1 MSLFLYNRG
10 ADRCRHY
17 MVEMQNNGKYVILGE
32 DRAHSSLIDLVQFH
46 SQVGIKP
53 FMELLTVPCGQVGV
67 RHSWKGFHFS
77 FALLCGIMMECVC
90 LQMCDREPD
99 YEELKALTSSS
110 SSSSE
115 SSAVVNAEDMD
126 PCSNK
131 VHVQMQRLFLPPG
144 GNSNV
149 ESHKPP
155 VLKRISDRRRR
166 IEAAQME
173 HKDDNPNL
181 ESRPFPRLYPSIR
194 LAMREIQQIQ
204 QVQTH
209 KTYRR
214 YIGLHTLYS
223 SQYFSG
229 WLYICVFVQFV
240 YT

>member
-1 MSLFLYNRG
+1 MVRWVCVTRG
-10 ADRCRHY
+10 SAFDT
-17 MVEMQNNGKYVILGE
+17 
-32 DRAHSSLIDLVQFH
+32 
-46 SQVGIKP
+46 P
-53 FMELLTVPCGQVGV
+53 FVWYKDGV
-67 RHSWKGFHFS
+67 W
-77 FALLCGIMMECVC
+77 CVC

-99 YEELKALTSSS
+99 YEELKAFTS

-115 SSAVVNAEDMD
+115 SSAVFHAEDMD

-144 GNSNV
+144 GNSYV

-166 IEAAQME
+166 VEASQME
-173 HKDDNPNL
+173 HKDNDPNL

-214 YIGLHTLYS
+214 YIDRHTLYS
-223 SQYFSG
+223 SEYFSG
-229 WLYICVFVQFV
+229 WLCIYVFIQFV

>member
-1 MSLFLYNRG
+1 MSLVPFLYNRG
-10 ADRCRHY
+10 TDRCRHY
-17 MVEMQNNGKYVILGE
+17 MVEMQANGKYVILGE
-32 DRAHSSLIDLVQFH
+32 DRAHSSLTDLVQYH

-53 FMELLTVPCGQVGV
+53 FMELLTAPCGQVCV
-67 RHSWKGFHFS
+67 LYSWKGFHYS
-77 FALLCGIMMECVC
+77 FVWYKDGVWCVC

-110 SSSSE
+110 E
-115 SSAVVNAEDMD
+115 ISAVFHAEDMD
-126 PCSNK
+126 TCSNK

-144 GNSNV
+144 GNSNA

-166 IEAAQME
+166 VEAAHVE
-173 HKDDNPNL
+173 HKDDDPNL

-209 KTYRR
+209 KT
-214 YIGLHTLYS
+214 
-223 SQYFSG
+223 
-229 WLYICVFVQFV
+229 
-240 YT
+240 